1 MLSSLVLMLNKNH
14 IQAKPKQNAFR
25 GINRLSP
32 AVVEQ
37 ILQDYKDP
45 TIKLKDI
52 SQKHRASVAVIIA
65 LARRAGVA
73 HRSRG
78 RRPALEPSA
87 FQRDILTAARTETF
101 EAVGRRFG
109 RTRQRVAQICRRWRE
124 LFPNGKRELPLSRR
138 ALLPAQP
145 KLRAPRRGEII
156 CFRLAMPETTAL
168 KTMMKRAGLPT
179 TVSLGA
185 GARAVL
191 LMTLM
196 QTTSPNG
203 IDENVYNV

>member
-1 MLSSLVLMLNKNH
+1 MLSSLVHMLNKNH
-14 IQAKPKQNAFR
+14 IEAKPKQNAFR

-32 AVVEQ
+32 AMVEQ

-65 LARRAGVA
+65 LARQAGVA

-78 RRPALEPSA
+78 RRPALEPSD

-109 RTRQRVAQICRRWRE
+109 RTR
-124 LFPNGKRELPLSRR
+124 
-138 ALLPAQP
+138 
-145 KLRAPRRGEII
+145 
-156 CFRLAMPETTAL
+156 
-168 KTMMKRAGLPT
+168 
-179 TVSLGA
+179 
-185 GARAVL
+185 
-191 LMTLM
+191 
-196 QTTSPNG
+196 
-203 IDENVYNV
+203 